1 MTHRTTPAHSSTKN
15 NHPRNPD
22 DEDTHAAFCLM
33 DHSGRDERRILE
45 NAEPGPLLHGD
56 RRKKIHGPQVN
67 RKPSQARLT
76 FAGRVGSRVR

>member
-1 MTHRTTPAHSSTKN
+1 MSGMPTTRTRMRPFA
-15 NHPRNPD
+15 PRV
-22 DEDTHAAFCLM
+22 TRL
-33 DHSGRDERRILE
+33 GRGKRRILE
-45 NAEPGPLLHGD
+45 NAESGPLLHGD

>member
-1 MTHRTTPAHSSTKN
+1 MTHRTAPAHSSTKN

-22 DEDTHAAFCLM
+22 DEDTHAA
-33 DHSGRDERRILE
+33 H
-45 NAEPGPLLHGD
+45 LHGD
-56 RRKKIHGPQVN
+56 PRKKIHAPQVN